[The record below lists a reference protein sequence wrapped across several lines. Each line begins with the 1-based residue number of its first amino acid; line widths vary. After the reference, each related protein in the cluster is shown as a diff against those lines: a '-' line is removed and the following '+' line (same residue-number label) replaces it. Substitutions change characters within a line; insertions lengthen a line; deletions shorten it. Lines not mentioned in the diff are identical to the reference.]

1 MMQLKKNQPAF
12 EVVDGPFRGR
22 KYVHVVDYKD
32 DDIPPAEKAKFIAVK
47 MQQPAPG
54 PQVPVGD
61 KAAPT
66 KEKTA

>member
-12 EVVDGPFRGR
+12 EVVDGPFKGR

-47 MQQPAPG
+47 TQPAPG
-54 PQVPVGD
+54 SQALTGD
-61 KAAPT
+61 KPAPT

>member
-12 EVVDGPFRGR
+12 EVVDGPFKGR

-47 MQQPAPG
+47 TQPAPG
-54 PQVPVGD
+54 SQVPTVD
-61 KAAPT
+61 KPAPT